1 MNKVLEVFTFQDGYM
16 GGVATMVKSYL
27 DGVEEFATYNCEL
40 AQLNIAPIIHTGKSS
55 LDNLAYIF
63 TQRKAA
69 RKHLI
74 ENKYDVIH
82 IHTSREFLF
91 LKDVLLAKMISKL
104 THTPIVMTI
113 HVGAMET
120 VYNRI
125 GWFKEKSIDI
135 LNKYVSQTIF
145 LSKVMREDFIK
156 SGLDEQKSTVLYNFH
171 NFTSTIK
178 VPEKKKGLQL
188 LFVGAIHREKGI
200 LELLHAIE
208 QMPDLKC
215 HLNICGK
222 LTDNSIKD
230 EVESLK
236 AKLSD
241 KVSFLGYV
249 SGENKTLL
257 FRQSDVLILPS
268 YHEGLP
274 LVILE
279 SLGAGCAIIAT
290 KVGAIPEVL
299 SDENVLWVE
308 IKSTRSLISQILNLS
323 TNRSQLELMK
333 MTNEKLGKH
342 YSFDAHI
349 TELSSIYNRLKTNSF

>member
-1 MNKVLEVFTFQDGYM
+1 MNKILEIFTFQGGYM
-16 GGVATMVKSYL
+16 GGVPTMVKSYL
-27 DGVEEFATYNCEL
+27 DGVEEFATHNCVL
-40 AQLNIAPIIHTGKSS
+40 THLNIAPTIHTGNSK
-55 LDNLAYIF
+55 LDNVAYIF

-69 RKHLI
+69 RKHLR
-74 ENKYDVIH
+74 ENNYDVIH

-104 THTPIVMTI
+104 THTPIVLTI
-113 HVGAMET
+113 HVGAIET

-125 GWFKEKSIDI
+125 GWFKEKSIAI
-135 LNKYVSQTIF
+135 LNCYVSKTIF
-145 LSKVMREDFIK
+145 LSKVMREDFIDA
-156 SGLDEQKSTVLYNFH
+156 GLDEQKSTILYNFH
-171 NFTSTIK
+171 NFTPTINI
-178 VPEKKKGLQL
+178 PEKKEGLQL

-208 QMPDLKC
+208 QMPALRC

-241 KVSFLGYV
+241 QVSFLGYV

-257 FRQSDVLILPS
+257 FRQSDVLVLPS

-279 SLGAGCAIIAT
+279 ALGAGCAIIAT

-299 SDENVLWVE
+299 FDENVLWIE
-308 IKSTRSLISQILNLS
+308 KESTESLISQILNLS
-323 TNRSQLELMK
+323 RNRSQLELMK
-333 MTNEKLGKH
+333 ASNLELGKH

-349 TELSSIYNRLKTNSF
+349 TELCSIYNKLKTNLY

>member
-1 MNKVLEVFTFQDGYM
+1 MKKVLEVFTFQDGYM
-16 GGVATMVKSYL
+16 GGIATMVKSYI
-27 DGVEEFATYNCEL
+27 DGVEEFANYNCEL
-40 AQLNIAPIIHTGKSS
+40 THLNIAPTIHTGKSS
-55 LDNLAYIF
+55 LDNLAYIL
-63 TQRKAA
+63 TQRKEV
-69 RKHLI
+69 RKHLK

-91 LKDVLLAKMISKL
+91 LKDVLLAKMISTL
-104 THTPIVMTI
+104 TNTPIVMTI
-113 HVGAMET
+113 HVGAMDT

-125 GWFKEKSIDI
+125 EWFKAKSISV
-135 LNKYVSQTIF
+135 LNKYVSKTIF

-156 SGLDEQKSTVLYNFH
+156 AGLDKHKSTVLYNFH
-171 NFTSTIK
+171 NFTPTNKI
-178 VPEKKKGLQL
+178 PEKKDGLQL

-215 HLNICGK
+215 HLSICGK

-236 AKLSD
+236 AKLSN

-249 SGENKTLL
+249 TGENKTLL
-257 FRQSDVLILPS
+257 YEQSDVLILPS

-274 LVILE
+274 LVIME
-279 SLGAGCAIIAT
+279 ALGAGCAIMAT

-299 SDENVLWVE
+299 DDNSCFWIDIASVDSI
-308 IKSTRSLISQILNLS
+308 IKKLKNIDKDMISS
-323 TNRSQLELMK
+323 VRRKNR
-333 MTNEKLGKH
+333 TLGEM
-342 YSFDAHI
+342 YSFKKHVRNMCN
-349 TELSSIYNRLKTNSF
+349 IYNDLPCLKV